1 MALTPQRAANLA
13 ENPWAGQGAV
23 LLDIGDGVGAVV
35 VTCPAGWEG
44 AEVEVEA
51 LDGQIV
57 PHGHGPDQAHEHPH
71 EHADPHEH
79 DHPHEHEHD
88 HPLDHDHRHDHGHRP
103 HVAVVPRPAPDG
115 TLVHSAVFPA
125 LPVGRYRLTEPESG
139 TSAEVTVRDGYVT
152 DLDWDS

>member
-35 VTCPAGWEG
+35 VTCPPGWAG
-44 AEVEVEA
+44 AEIEVEG
-51 LDGQIV
+51 LDGQAV
-57 PHGHGPDQAHEHPH
+57 PHGHGPDHGHDHP
-71 EHADPHEH
+71 H
-79 DHPHEHEHD
+79 DHPHE
-88 HPLDHDHRHDHGHRP
+88 HGHRP

-125 LPVGRYRLTEPESG
+125 LPAGRFRLTEPESG
-139 TSAEVTVRDGYVT
+139 TSAEVTVRDGHVT
-152 DLDWDS
+152 ELDWES